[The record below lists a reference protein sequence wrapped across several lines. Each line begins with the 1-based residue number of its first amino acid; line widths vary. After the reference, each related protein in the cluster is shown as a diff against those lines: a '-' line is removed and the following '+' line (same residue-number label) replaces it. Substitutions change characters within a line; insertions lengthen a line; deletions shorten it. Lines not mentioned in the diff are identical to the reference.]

1 MFPKLIILLPS
12 KCWRPSDIKTQDRYF
27 STETRPNG
35 TRKVHLVHV
44 YHVHVHHVH
53 VHHARV
59 HHVHVHVQI
68 PRWSI
73 DIYNTD
79 VNIFSWIVLI
89 EISQTRGRF
98 PALRRKCWGWC
109 QTMQLF
115 QTTLQLCSQVCNFY
129 HFSSK
134 WPWKVF
140 FRLKHGCWGSAWQID
155 DDDKCQA
162 LQPRISVQDRGPA
175 KTFTHQ
181 GAPGHHQHHHQHHHH
196 QHHEHH

>member
-35 TRKVHLVHV
+35 TRKVRDLYVHHVHVYHVHVPHVHV

-59 HHVHVHVQI
+59 HHVHVHVQT

-79 VNIFSWIVLI
+79 VNI
-89 EISQTRGRF
+89 ISY
-98 PALRRKCWGWC
+98 
-109 QTMQLF
+109 
-115 QTTLQLCSQVCNFY
+115 SQ
-129 HFSSK
+129 
-134 WPWKVF
+134 
-140 FRLKHGCWGSAWQID
+140 
-155 DDDKCQA
+155 
-162 LQPRISVQDRGPA
+162 
-175 KTFTHQ
+175 
-181 GAPGHHQHHHQHHHH
+181 
-196 QHHEHH
+196 HE